1 MLVNDMQENRY
12 QTMPPQWFALWMQ
25 IKQFCVVGT
34 VSVSLNPA
42 ISLREEVEFN
52 SNSKNVKK
60 NCIRL
65 QARTTTLTERRMA
78 HSSMG
83 QATMVS
89 CA

>member
-52 SNSKNVKK
+52 SNSNAIDTHNPNTQGGLKP
-60 NCIRL
+60 C
-65 QARTTTLTERRMA
+65 MC
-78 HSSMG
+78 M
-83 QATMVS
+83 
-89 CA
+89 

>member
-1 MLVNDMQENRY
+1 MYVYVINAN
-12 QTMPPQWFALWMQ
+12 
-25 IKQFCVVGT
+25 G
-34 VSVSLNPA
+34 NPS
-42 ISLREEVEFN
+42 I
-52 SNSKNVKK
+52 NVKK